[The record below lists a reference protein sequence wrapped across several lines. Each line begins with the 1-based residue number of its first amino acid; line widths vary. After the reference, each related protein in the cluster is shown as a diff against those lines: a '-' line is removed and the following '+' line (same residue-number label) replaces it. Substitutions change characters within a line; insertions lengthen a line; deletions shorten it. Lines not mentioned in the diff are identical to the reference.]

1 MQRID
6 ELFRLYSSHM
16 NCVASKNEPIK
27 KICFF
32 ILLSQMLRIPSY
44 DKQFYHK
51 TVPIAYEH
59 YGVPYSCRLHGFI
72 CQTSGTAKGKIM
84 SGVTDVFRDFCARS
98 GDETLRAHYVSREP
112 TAAFMQGGC
121 EQVYDKKTKAM
132 QWTYKPGVLQTQNLI
147 SWGEGKSLI
156 APSSQYGDLK
166 ELILT
171 ATDIVGIVS
180 ATARKDLIIG
190 EENRIPFYKTSTSII
205 AGSVYKDEFHSEL
218 LNSGMFRRF
227 LFHYKRVCPTEQVNA
242 LNEYNAG
249 LLSEEKTSKNETLR
263 EFMDY
268 FMKNIYMKYQPL
280 PLVWDVSG
288 REALE
293 EIMGKVKEVSCNYS
307 GENEEV
313 LSMLTTSVDEHT
325 KKVAALIAAVD
336 YGAVIDYDH
345 VMYAWENV
353 TKDTFDSLLDI
364 LESKFTPEYTRD
376 EMKRVDLV
384 REIFAGGIILQKK
397 EVLKKMEAAKR
408 INRWDLGY
416 NKTLEYLD
424 KMVKREILQ
433 MVERGNGKFYRLKVE

>member
-1 MQRID
+1 MQRMD
-6 ELFRLYSSHM
+6 ELFKLYSNHM
-16 NCVASKNEPIK
+16 NCVASKNQQIK

-32 ILLSQMLRIPSY
+32 VLLSQMLRIPSY
-44 DKQFYHK
+44 DKDFYHK
-51 TVPIAYEH
+51 TLPIAYEH

-84 SGVTDVFRDFCARS
+84 SGVTDVFRNFCERS

-112 TAAFMQGGC
+112 TAAFLQGGC
-121 EQVYDKKTKAM
+121 EQLYDKKTKSM
-132 QWTYKPGVLQTQNLI
+132 KWIYKPGVLQTQNLI

-156 APSSQYGDLK
+156 SPSSMYGDLK
-166 ELILT
+166 ELVLT
-171 ATDIVGIVS
+171 ATDVVGVVS
-180 ATARKDLIIG
+180 ATARKDLIAG
-190 EENRIPFYKTSTSII
+190 EENKIPFYKTSTSII

-227 LFHYKRVCPTEQVNA
+227 LFHYKRITPTEQVEA

-249 LLSEEKTSKNETLR
+249 LLSEEKTSKEETLK

-268 FMKNIYMKYQPL
+268 FMQDIYMKYQPI

-288 REALE
+288 KEAME
-293 EIMGKVKEVSCNYS
+293 EIMGKVKEVSRNYS

-325 KKVAALIAAVD
+325 KKVAALVAATD
-336 YGAVIDYDH
+336 YGAVIDYNH
-345 VMYAWENV
+345 VMFAWEIV
-353 TKDTFDSLLDI
+353 TKDTFESLLNI

-376 EMKRVDLV
+376 EMRRVALV
-384 REIFAGGIILQKK
+384 RKLFEGGIVLQRK
-397 EVLKKMEAAKR
+397 ELLKKLELAKK
-408 INRWDLGY
+408 INEWDLGY

-424 KMVKREILQ
+424 KMVKRGILQ
-433 MVERGNGKFYRLKVE
+433 MVENSRERFYRLYIE